1 MAKMKCTLI
10 AHSISRHLQHVYTG
24 FNLLQKRGV
33 IDLDQVI
40 VKEDIVDENKLQ
52 HLRDHKHAQLTV
64 VLNDKIKI
72 FYDTHDSGEID
83 EYYLHASDYYFKRS
97 YSPAFLPSPEKE
109 KIFPMGLYYPI
120 LPDGFDK
127 LGVQRAFSVAKG
139 RKKISEALS
148 FIEWF
153 DSFRYTARVSD
164 LWSFPDYDAP
174 PKILFMVMAYDPHDK
189 QDRADEKVEERRY
202 INEARAQCIAM
213 LRKEFK
219 DNFYGGFIHTGYA
232 VKNYKEFLMPD
243 KTLSSRKN
251 YMNLLKSYPI
261 CLATT
266 GLHLSIGAK
275 FAEYIAFSKAILT
288 EKLNFEVPGN
298 LQKDK
303 NYLEF
308 STPENCVENAE
319 KLFSDKVLRNSMMTN
334 NAKYFHAYTRPRCI
348 GAQYPPDSAG
358 GRGKKIKL
366 ISA

>member
-1 MAKMKCTLI
+1 MAKIKCTLI
-10 AHSISRHLQHVYTG
+10 AHSISRHLQHIYTG
-24 FNLLQKRGV
+24 FNLLHKRGI
-33 IDLDQVI
+33 IDVSQEI
-40 VKEDIVDENKLQ
+40 VKENMLDDTKEQ
-52 HLRDHKHAQLTV
+52 HLRDHKHAQLKV
-64 VLNDKIKI
+64 ILNDTINI

-83 EYYLHASDYYFKRS
+83 EQQLATTDYYFKRS
-97 YSPAFLPSPEKE
+97 YSTAFLQPLGQQKE
-109 KIFPMGLYYPI
+109 KVYPMGLYYPI
-120 LPDGFDK
+120 LPNGFDK
-127 LGVQRAFSVAKG
+127 LGVQRAFSLANG

-148 FIEWF
+148 FIEGF
-153 DSFRYTARVSD
+153 DSFRYTARVND
-164 LWSFPDYDAP
+164 LWAFPDYGAP

-189 QDRADEKVEERRY
+189 QDRPDEKVEERRY

-213 LRKEFK
+213 LRKEYK
-219 DNFYGGFIHTGYA
+219 DNFYGGFIHTAYA
-232 VKNYKEFLMPD
+232 AKHYKEFLMPD

-319 KLFSDKVLRNSMMTN
+319 KLFSDKVLRNSIMTN
-334 NAKYFHAYTRPRCI
+334 NAKYFHAYMRPDVLVLNTLLTTL
-348 GAQYPPDSAG
+348 GEEA
-358 GRGKKIKL
+358 KK
-366 ISA
+366 